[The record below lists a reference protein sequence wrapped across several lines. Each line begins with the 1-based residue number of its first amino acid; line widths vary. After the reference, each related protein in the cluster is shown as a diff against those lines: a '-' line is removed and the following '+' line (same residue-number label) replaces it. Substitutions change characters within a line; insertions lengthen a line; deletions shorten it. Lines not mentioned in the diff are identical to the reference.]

1 MPREAQPAIEDRS
14 QTDHTGAHSTL
25 ERPRVVG
32 GSIEVPSLT
41 LEVMAGPDIG
51 RALSVDPSE
60 QVGRVFVGKSK
71 ACQLEL
77 SDPLASRRH
86 FAIEVEGSCARLTDL
101 DSTNG
106 TLVNGVRVLEAL
118 LFGGELVRVGDTT
131 IALRLGAK
139 RTRKLS
145 GATRFGRFLGA
156 SPELT
161 RLYPVCERLALSDVP
176 VILEGETGTGK
187 ELLAE
192 AIHEASPRA
201 SGPFVVFDCTTSPA
215 GLLEARL
222 FGHERG
228 AFTSAVG
235 ARAGVFEE
243 ATGGTLLID
252 EIGDLDIALQAK
264 LLRAVQTGQV
274 QRLGAATWIKT
285 NVRILAATRRDLER
299 EIQAGRFR
307 DDLYYRLAV
316 ARLEIPPLRR
326 RVGDIRLLAEH
337 LWAQACPDGSPI
349 TEDLV
354 ARLESY
360 AWPGNVRELSNAVL
374 HHATLGDLADAS
386 GLARSA
392 GPVNDEGDDAPRPA
406 AAGRPDPSDGIIA
419 SVVARALPFP
429 RARQEVMEAFEERY
443 VDAMLQK
450 HDHNISK
457 AAAAA
462 GIARRYFYTI
472 RTRRGR

>member
-1 MPREAQPAIEDRS
+1 MTREAQ
-14 QTDHTGAHSTL
+14 STL
-25 ERPRVVG
+25 ERPTVVA
-32 GSIEVPSLT
+32 GSIEIPSLD
-41 LEVMAGPDIG
+41 LEVIAGPDIG
-51 RALSVDPSE
+51 KALSVDPSE
-60 QVGRVFVGKSK
+60 LTGRIFVGKSK

-77 SDPLASRRH
+77 SDPLTSRRH
-86 FAIEVEGSCARLTDL
+86 FAVEIAGSGVRLTDL
-101 DSTNG
+101 GSTNG

-131 IALRLGAK
+131 IALRLGEK
-139 RTRKLS
+139 RRRKLS

-192 AIHEASPRA
+192 ALHEASPRA
-201 SGPFVVFDCTTSPA
+201 SGPFVVFDCTTSPS

-228 AFTSAVG
+228 AFTGAVG
-235 ARAGVFEE
+235 ARRGVFEE
-243 ATGGTLLID
+243 ASGGTLLID

-264 LLRAVQTGQV
+264 LLRAVQSGQV
-274 QRLGAATWIKT
+274 QRLGGASWIKT
-285 NVRILAATRRDLER
+285 DVRILAATRRDLER

-326 RVGDIRLLAEH
+326 RTGDVRLLAEH
-337 LWAQACPDGSPI
+337 LWALACPGGPPI
-349 TEDLV
+349 GEELV

-374 HHATLGDLADAS
+374 HHAALGELADRDSFARAPS
-386 GLARSA
+386 SVTGATDDGAESTERAERRSA
-392 GPVNDEGDDAPRPA
+392 E
-406 AAGRPDPSDGIIA
+406 PSDGIIA
-419 SVVARALPFP
+419 SVVARGLPFP

-443 VDAMLQK
+443 VDAMLEK
-450 HDHNISK
+450 HDNNISK

>member
-1 MPREAQPAIEDRS
+1 MTREAQPAVDAPAQS
-14 QTDHTGAHSTL
+14 AAHSTL
-25 ERPRVVG
+25 ERPKIVAAT
-32 GSIEVPSLT
+32 IEIPTLS
-41 LEVMAGPDIG
+41 LEVMAGPDVG
-51 RALSVDPSE
+51 RALSIDPSD
-60 QVGRVFVGKSK
+60 QVGRIFVGKSK

-86 FAIEVEGSCARLTDL
+86 FAIEVAGSCARLTDL

-106 TLVNGVRVLEAL
+106 TLVNGVRVFEAL

-131 IALRLGAK
+131 IAVRLGER

-145 GATRFGRFLGA
+145 GATCFGRFLGA

-192 AIHEASPRA
+192 ALHEASPRA
-201 SGPFVVFDCTTSPA
+201 SGPFVVFDCTTSPS
-215 GLLEARL
+215 GLLEGRL

-228 AFTSAVG
+228 AFTGAVG

-243 ATGGTLLID
+243 ASGGTLLID
-252 EIGDLDIALQAK
+252 EIGDLEIGLQAK

-274 QRLGAATWIKT
+274 QRLGGTTWIKT
-285 NVRILAATRRDLER
+285 NVRVLAATRRDLER

-337 LWAQACPDGSPI
+337 LWAQACPGGPPI
-349 TEDLV
+349 TEELL

-374 HHATLGDLADAS
+374 HHAALGDLADVN
-386 GLARSA
+386 GLARVA
-392 GPVNDEGDDAPRPA
+392 PPANEDAREPGVQAP
-406 AAGRPDPSDGIIA
+406 GRAEPSDGIIA
-419 SVVARALPFP
+419 SVVARGLPFP
-429 RARQEVMEAFEERY
+429 RARQEVMEAFEETY
-443 VDAMLQK
+443 VDAMLAK

>member
-1 MPREAQPAIEDRS
+1 MSRDAQTA
-14 QTDHTGAHSTL
+14 TL
-25 ERPRVVG
+25 ERPKLAAG
-32 GSIEVPSLT
+32 TIELPALT
-41 LEVMAGPDIG
+41 LEVVAGADVG
-51 RALSVDPSE
+51 RSLAIDPAE
-60 QVGRVFVGKSK
+60 QVGRIFVGKSK

-86 FAIEVEGSCARLTDL
+86 FAIEVEGRGVRLTDL

-106 TLVNGVRVLEAL
+106 TLVNGVRVLEAI

-131 IALRLGAK
+131 IALRIGET

-192 AIHEASPRA
+192 ALHEASPRA
-201 SGPFVVFDCTTSPA
+201 SGPFVVFDCTTSPS

-228 AFTSAVG
+228 AFTGAVG
-235 ARAGVFEE
+235 TRTGVFEE
-243 ATGGTLLID
+243 ASGGTLLID

-274 QRLGAATWIKT
+274 QRLGGSQWIKT
-285 NVRILAATRRDLER
+285 NVRVLAATRRDLER

-326 RVGDIRLLAEH
+326 RVSDIRLLAEH
-337 LWAQACPDGSPI
+337 LWAQACPGGPPI
-349 TEDLV
+349 SDDLV

-360 AWPGNVRELSNAVL
+360 AWPGNVRELSNAVQ
-374 HHATLGDLADAS
+374 HHAALGDLADAS
-386 GLARSA
+386 GLARSSMTPGPRGEPEGGAAPA
-392 GPVNDEGDDAPRPA
+392 GQGEA
-406 AAGRPDPSDGIIA
+406 GIIA
-419 SVVARALPFP
+419 SVIARELPFP

-443 VDAMLQK
+443 VDAMLEK

>member
-1 MPREAQPAIEDRS
+1 MSRDAQTA
-14 QTDHTGAHSTL
+14 TL
-25 ERPRVVG
+25 ERPKPAA
-32 GSIEVPSLT
+32 GSIEEPSLT
-41 LEVMAGPDIG
+41 LEVISGADIG
-51 RALSVDPSE
+51 LALTIDPTE
-60 QVGRVFVGKSK
+60 QVGRVFVGKSQ
-71 ACQLEL
+71 ACQLAL

-86 FAIEVEGSCARLTDL
+86 FAVEVDERGVRLTDL

-106 TLVNGVRVLEAL
+106 TLVNGVRVLEAI

-131 IALRLGAK
+131 IALRLGEK
-139 RTRKLS
+139 RVRKLS

-192 AIHEASPRA
+192 ALHEASPRA
-201 SGPFVVFDCTTSPA
+201 SGPFVVFDCTTSPS

-228 AFTSAVG
+228 AFTGAVG
-235 ARAGVFEE
+235 TRTGVFEE
-243 ATGGTLLID
+243 ASGGTLLID

-274 QRLGAATWIKT
+274 QRLGGSQWIKT
-285 NVRILAATRRDLER
+285 NVRVLAATRRDLEK

-326 RVGDIRLLAEH
+326 RISDIRLLAEH
-337 LWAQACPDGSPI
+337 LWAQACPDGPPI
-349 TEDLV
+349 SDDLV

-360 AWPGNVRELSNAVL
+360 SWPGNVRELSNAVQ
-374 HHATLGDLADAS
+374 HHAALGDLADESVLNRAAPVTDPPDATAAPI
-386 GLARSA
+386 AR
-392 GPVNDEGDDAPRPA
+392 GD
-406 AAGRPDPSDGIIA
+406 GGVIA
-419 SVVARALPFP
+419 SVIARELPFP

-443 VDAMLQK
+443 VDAMLDK